1 MRPREGGLRRDENF
15 GLCLAT
21 ASAQCL
27 RLSER
32 FFSFRSET
40 GLVLRP
46 TVSDHVTGGSIA
58 VACGQLEK
66 KARELT
72 QLQRQVVD
80 LQCRL
85 VEDRNQWQLEVSQL
99 QRYLEDSQQS
109 RLQQKESISQLLAEV
124 ELCTYLS
131 YDYTY
136 MYLHGFGTGG

>member
-1 MRPREGGLRRDENF
+1 M
-15 GLCLAT
+15 
-21 ASAQCL
+21 
-27 RLSER
+27 
-32 FFSFRSET
+32 
-40 GLVLRP
+40 
-46 TVSDHVTGGSIA
+46 
-58 VACGQLEK
+58 ACGQLEK

-124 ELCTYLS
+124 EPCTYLN
-131 YDYTY
+131 YDYTH